1 MDTNTLQKILNK
13 HYPNLNGIVCAKD
26 ELSDIIGHRK
36 AYIINTDPSNKP
48 GEHWVCIY
56 YLGNS
61 AFYFDSFGI
70 QNNIESEIKNFLS
83 HTCHTWCRNRNSFQA
98 EDSELCGVYCLFV
111 LHILYNGYNVKS
123 LNQIFNAQPKLNDAK
138 VFKWFTT
145 LFAECLQTPNNEEVY
160 EGCCPMCSNVVSA
173 NMS

>member
-61 AFYFDSFGI
+61 HF
-70 QNNIESEIKNFLS
+70 
-83 HTCHTWCRNRNSFQA
+83 
-98 EDSELCGVYCLFV
+98 
-111 LHILYNGYNVKS
+111 ILILLGFRII
-123 LNQIFNAQPKLNDAK
+123 LK
-138 VFKWFTT
+138 VR
-145 LFAECLQTPNNEEVY
+145 
-160 EGCCPMCSNVVSA
+160 
-173 NMS
+173 